1 VVSGPHTTDQILAAG
16 AAAPAAAGHHRLELR
31 LSHRTEQHVLAAI
44 DGLIAEGVLT
54 KTEGRYPLVRRAVIR
69 LSREDAGPRR

>member
-1 VVSGPHTTDQILAAG
+1 VDETSGSVGRTRLTQILRG
-16 AAAPAAAGHHRLELR
+16 GRGRDLLAAGHHRLASYGE

-54 KTEGRYPLVRRAVIR
+54 KTDGRYPLVRRGR
-69 LSREDAGPRR
+69 